1 MKAIIINGSPKGDY
15 SVTLQYA
22 RYMLKNSISEYEVLN
37 IGKSISKYERN
48 ASELEKA
55 ADLIKNCDCVIWA
68 FPIYTFL
75 VPYQL
80 LKFINLMIDNG
91 FSSAFEGKYSC
102 SVSTS
107 KHFFDHTAHEYIRYV
122 SQIMK
127 MKFVDSY
134 SADTD
139 DLKLDKNRDIL
150 KNFGRKFLLAVE
162 NKIPVRE
169 KYYIENKEIQSL
181 DFEERNLSGKK
192 ETMGKK
198 VLILTDTVD
207 ENSNL
212 INMIEVFRNHFK
224 YETEIVNINDKKI
237 LGGCLGCLH
246 CVFFY
251 KCVYKDEYEDFYKN
265 IILNTDILIYGI
277 TVKNGY
283 FNPIWKKYFD
293 RAFCNGHRT
302 SRHGK
307 SCAYILSGNV
317 KNNPIVNEVIE
328 GRAQVGG
335 ENLVGLVSDDENN
348 ISAIYDL
355 LVNLASEVEYDVENH
370 SVNPSMFPGIGGTKV
385 FRDLIYSMR
394 GIMKEDH
401 KFYRKNKIYDF
412 PQKDIKS
419 HLFNLSMVVMLS
431 SKKIKKEAFKT
442 SAKMMADKYI
452 KIVEAE

>member
-22 RYMLKNSISEYEVLN
+22 RYMLKNSIPDYEVLN
-37 IGKSISKYERN
+37 IGKNIAKYEN
-48 ASELEKA
+48 NVSELKKA
-55 ADLIKNCDCVIWA
+55 ADSIRNSDCVVWA
-68 FPIYTFL
+68 FPVYTFL

-91 FSSAFEGKYSC
+91 LSNAFEGKYSC

-122 SQIMK
+122 SQTVN

-139 DLKLDKNRDIL
+139 DLKSETNRCIL
-150 KNFGRKFLLAVE
+150 KTFGSKFRLAVE

-169 KYYIENKEIQSL
+169 KYYIENRDIQSL
-181 DFEERNLSGKK
+181 DFMEINPGVKK
-192 ETMGKK
+192 ETTVKK
-198 VLILTDTVD
+198 ILILTDTSD

-212 INMIEVFRNHFK
+212 IKMTETFRNHFK
-224 YETEIVNINDKKI
+224 YETEVVNINDRRI

-251 KCVYKDEYEDFYKN
+251 RCVYKDGYEDFYKN
-265 IILNTDILIYGI
+265 TILNTDILIYGI

-283 FNPIWKKYFD
+283 FDPIWKKYFD
-293 RAFCNGHRT
+293 RAFCNGHRL

-317 KNNPIVNEVIE
+317 KNNPVVNEVIE

-335 ENLVGLVSDDENN
+335 ENLVGMVSDDEIN
-348 ISAIYDL
+348 ADAVYGLLADL
-355 LVNLASEVEYDVENH
+355 AGKVEYDVENH
-370 SVNPSMFPGIGGTKV
+370 SVNPSMFPGVGGTKV

-401 KFYRKNKIYDF
+401 RFYRKHKIYDF

-419 HLFNLSMVVMLS
+419 HIFNLSMAIMLS

-442 SAKMMADKYI
+442 SARMMADRYI
-452 KIVEAE
+452 KIVESE